1 MTPEELQAMLEALSK
16 SGIKVAGDLVLEKH
30 VKHEVANV
38 EPGGI
43 GIQINNSITPI
54 TNAEIDAIV
63 DGNCAGVPQDN
74 TSKDSR
80 QAIIDELFALAEK
93 GYWVTGITAEDING
107 MLTVVLGRDETPLN
121 EEEKEMSE
129 KLWYMLEH
137 GRGGNRIRV
146 IWQNL
151 VGYFWNKKLL
161 NAKSAP
167 ELNKSFFGDKEG
179 SDNINKG
186 RNGRLAEVTPLL
198 DAYVPKLAK
207 KR

>member
-1 MTPEELQAMLEALSK
+1 MSDTYHYEDGAIHNDHKKVLHIDNIASRDVEKMIGAFFSGDVEDAVVEE
-16 SGIKVAGDLVLEKH
+16 
-30 VKHEVANV
+30 N
-38 EPGGI
+38 
-43 GIQINNSITPI
+43 
-54 TNAEIDAIV
+54 
-63 DGNCAGVPQDN
+63 DGRKLP
-74 TSKDSR
+74 DSR
-80 QAIIDELFALAEK
+80 QSIIDELFALAEK

-107 MLTVVLGRDETPLN
+107 MLTVVLGKGETPLN

-146 IWQNL
+146 TWQNL

-167 ELNKSFFGDKEG
+167 ELNKAFFGDKEG

-198 DAYVPKLAK
+198 DTYVPKLAK
-207 KR
+207 KK